1 VLEPEHDPIAA
12 DYSTDHNPHK
22 GNRGLTRAWHAAK
35 NSWSGLVFA
44 IREES
49 AFRQELTLAA
59 ILIPLSLILPFGAL
73 ERLLLIGSI
82 VLVLIVELVNSGVE
96 AAIDRISFEHH
107 GLSKRAKDYG
117 SAAVM
122 LALLVCAGFWITL
135 TWRLLAER

>member
-1 VLEPEHDPIAA
+1 MDPIKAE
-12 DYSTDHNPHK
+12 YSTDANPHK
-22 GNRGLTRAWHAAK
+22 GNRGLTRAWHAAR

-44 IREES
+44 VREES
-49 AFRQELTLAA
+49 AFRQELTLAVV
-59 ILIPLSLILPFGAL
+59 LIPLAVFLPFRAL
-73 ERLLLIGSI
+73 EKILLIGSV

-122 LALLVCAGFWITL
+122 LALLMCGLMWITL
-135 TWRLLAER
+135 GWRMLAES

>member
-1 VLEPEHDPIAA
+1 MDPIEAE
-12 DYSTDHNPHK
+12 YSTDANPHK
-22 GNRGLTRAWHAAK
+22 RNRGLTRAWHAAK

-44 IREES
+44 VREES
-49 AFRQELTLAA
+49 AFRQELTLAVV
-59 ILIPLSLILPFGAL
+59 LIPLAVFLPFRAL
-73 ERLLLIGSI
+73 EKILLIGSV

-122 LALLVCAGFWITL
+122 LALLMCGLMWITL
-135 TWRLLAER
+135 AWRMLAGN